1 MFQRLLQR
9 FRPANPADPVYA
21 QIVAQARQPAFYAD
35 LGVPDTVAGRFEMIV
50 LHLAVALRHLRS
62 GQEGRGGLA
71 QGLIDAFFRD
81 MEYSFREMGV
91 SDVAIPRRMKE
102 TIRAFYGRAAAYEA
116 ALEAEDGEAL
126 GEAIGRNVLGDGGRT
141 GNAKRLARY
150 IAESDSAMAKQPRE
164 ELSQGAFGWAVATA
178 ETGMTAE
185 V

>member
-1 MFQRLLQR
+1 MFRRLLQR
-9 FRPANPADPVYA
+9 FRSANPADPIYV
-21 QIVAQARQPAFYAD
+21 QIVAQARQPEFYAD

-50 LHLAVALRHLRS
+50 LHLSVVLRRLR
-62 GQEGRGGLA
+62 GGDDGRGGLA

-116 ALEAEDGEAL
+116 ALESGDGETL
-126 GEAIGRNVLGDGGRT
+126 SQAIGRNILGEGGQMA
-141 GNAKRLARY
+141 NAKRLAHY
-150 IAESDSAMAKQPRE
+150 IGESDAAMAKQPRE
-164 ELSQGAFGWAVATA
+164 ELLQGTFAWAVAPA
-178 ETGMTAE
+178 NAGVTAE

>member
-9 FRPANPADPVYA
+9 FRSVNPADPVYA
-21 QIVAQARQPAFYAD
+21 RIVAQARQPVFYAD

-50 LHLAVALRHLRS
+50 LHLAVVLRRLRS
-62 GQEGRGGLA
+62 GEEERSA
-71 QGLIDAFFRD
+71 MPQGLIDAFFRD

-91 SDVAIPRRMKE
+91 SDVAIPKRMKE

-116 ALEAEDGEAL
+116 ALEAGDGEAL
-126 GEAIGRNVLGDGGRT
+126 CQAIGRNVLGEGGQM
-141 GNAKRLARY
+141 GNATRLAHY
-150 IAESDSAMAKQPRE
+150 IAESDAAMAKQPRD
-164 ELSQGAFGWAVATA
+164 ELVRGAFGWAVATT